1 MRWAKTLKPPA
12 DISYVRLVDSTRL
25 RSASQIFQ
33 RRRACDLP
41 GYASA
46 PVFHSRIILQP
57 ALTTWGIGGMSDYLT
72 GANTVTQPPGWSL
85 SRTVE
90 TTLDEGS
97 GSVSVEPRL
106 SPCSHDL
113 PWEQ

>member
-1 MRWAKTLKPPA
+1 MRP
-12 DISYVRLVDSTRL
+12 
-25 RSASQIFQ
+25 
-33 RRRACDLP
+33 P

-46 PVFHSRIILQP
+46 PVFHSRIILQR
-57 ALTTWGIGGMSDYLT
+57 ALTTWAIGGMSDHVPGT
-72 GANTVTQPPGWSL
+72 NTVTPAPGWSL

-90 TTLDEGS
+90 TTLNEGS
-97 GSVSVEPRL
+97 GSVSVEPTL